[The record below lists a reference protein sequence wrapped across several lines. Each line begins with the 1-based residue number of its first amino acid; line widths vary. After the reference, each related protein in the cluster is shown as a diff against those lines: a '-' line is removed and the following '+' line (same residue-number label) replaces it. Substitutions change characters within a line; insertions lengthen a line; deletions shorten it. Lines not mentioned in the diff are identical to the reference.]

1 MVGQFNVKYL
11 VGNFKEYNGKKY
23 YDVTVMQTDDVKK
36 LSCDEMAFSILRGHE
51 MQDVVL
57 HIDLREFSSDKGV
70 QRSYK
75 VVGAEV
81 KDNVK

>member
-36 LSCDEMAFSILRGHE
+36 LSCDEMAFNVLKGHE

-57 HIDLREFSSDKGV
+57 HVDLKEFSSEKGM
-70 QRSYK
+70 QRSFK

-81 KDNVK
+81 SGNAK